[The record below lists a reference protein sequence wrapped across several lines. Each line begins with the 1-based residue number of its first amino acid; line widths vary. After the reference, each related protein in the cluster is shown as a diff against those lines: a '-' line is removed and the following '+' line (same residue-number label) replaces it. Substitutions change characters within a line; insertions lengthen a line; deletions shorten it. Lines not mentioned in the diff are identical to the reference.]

1 MICAICGESSHP
13 TKDCPLKHDKKKRE
27 ESRKRDAAYR
37 EFMNELEGNVPT
49 KRKEENKEVEMG
61 VASQVAV
68 SPHMSDDMEID
79 PPETPVSLQVPQ
91 ITQISQVPQTLQT
104 PQTPQVSQIPQVLP
118 FLPMMPFLPVPPM
131 TPQQQQTLVQNMRS
145 YRVWK

>member
-49 KRKEENKEVEMG
+49 KRKEENEEAEIG
-61 VASQVAV
+61 VASQVTV

-79 PPETPVSLQVPQ
+79 PPEVPISLQVPQ
-91 ITQISQVPQTLQT
+91 VSQVSHGSQAPQG
-104 PQTPQVSQIPQVLP
+104 SQIPQVLP

-131 TPQQQQTLVQNMRS
+131 TPQQQQTLMQNMRS
-145 YRVWK
+145 YRMWE